1 MAVSTS
7 VPFLDLTRV
16 HAQIKDAVLAE
27 IAGLIDSG
35 AFTNGPQVAEF
46 EQSFAAYCGRR
57 RCVGVASG
65 LDALRLGLIAIGVER
80 GAEVIIPANTFVA
93 TAEALTQAGARPV
106 LVDVSEKDYNIDPAA
121 CEAAVTSRTQCILP
135 VHLYGQMANMRALTE
150 LAARKG
156 LQLVEDACQAHGATR
171 DGIRAGAG
179 GRAAAFSFYPAKNLG
194 AMGDAGALVTDD
206 ADVAERVIALREH
219 GQRAKYVHD
228 EEGWT
233 ARLDTIQA
241 IVLAHKLPFLD
252 EWNEDRR
259 RIAAAYDDA
268 LDGVGDV
275 ARPPLPDGSEPVW
288 HIYVIQTA
296 DPTGLAEHLAARGIA
311 TGRHYPQP
319 LHLSPAY
326 QWLGYDEGDFPVT
339 ERIARHGLSLPVFP
353 GLTEAEI
360 IAVTSAIAEY
370 FDG

>member
-27 IAGLIDSG
+27 IADLIDSG

-65 LDALRLGLIAIGVER
+65 LDALRLALIAIGVER

-93 TAEALTQAGARPV
+93 TAEAVTQAGARPV

-135 VHLYGQMANMRALTE
+135 VHLYGQMANMRALTK

-171 DGIRAGAG
+171 DGIRAGGG

-228 EEGWT
+228 EEGC
-233 ARLDTIQA
+233 
-241 IVLAHKLPFLD
+241 
-252 EWNEDRR
+252 
-259 RIAAAYDDA
+259 DA

-296 DPTGLAEHLAARGIA
+296 DPTGLAEHLAARSIA

-326 QWLGYDEGDFPVT
+326 QWLGCDEGDFPVT

-353 GLTEAEI
+353 GLTEGEI